1 MNAQEVSLRP
11 GVKPAEAWTGFGFAW
26 NGRVSMDSSYVV
38 WVFLAALVTAVA
50 TGVGALPFFFT
61 REIAAH
67 WLGVAGALASGI
79 MLAASFSLLYA
90 GLQSHIALSLVGV
103 VLGMVLVAAVDRLL
117 ARYSALV
124 PGGGQFTNQTDWR
137 QMLLIVVVMTVHS
150 IAEGVGIGVSFGKL
164 ESTLGL
170 VTTIAIAVHNIPEGL
185 AISLVLVPK
194 GVSPWKAAGWSI
206 VSSLP
211 QPLLAVPA
219 FLFVLAFKTFFPV
232 GMGLAAGAM
241 IWMIF
246 AELLTD
252 AFDVLEKNRVG
263 ILVVIAFTAMLVF
276 QYLIMPAPF

>member
-185 AISLVLVPK
+185 AISSVLVPR
-194 GVSPWKAAGWSI
+194 GVAWWKAALWS
-206 VSSLP
+206 VFSSLP
-211 QPLLAVPA
+211 QPLMAVPA
-219 FLFVLAFKTFFPV
+219 YWFVEAFKPFLPF
-232 GMGLAAGAM
+232 GFGFAAGAM
-241 IWMIF
+241 IWLVFSEI
-246 AELLTD
+246 LTD
-252 AFDVLEKNRVG
+252 ALEDTPSETVASVVTLAIVG
-263 ILVVIAFTAMLVF
+263 MLAFQLVIAPGT
-276 QYLIMPAPF
+276 